1 MADPYRNTYHVAV
14 IGAGI
19 GGLSAAHTLA
29 GHGFNIVLI
38 DENPHMGGQFLRR
51 PFRPH
56 NSDTGGT
63 ASGSRSRLLDRIHQ
77 DPMVPAGTWLAEAV
91 TAPGAGVDI
100 LHPAQVL
107 GIFPD
112 RRIWIMASPTAGTA
126 AGQDARLMEIKAEI
140 LVLATGAREQ
150 YLPFKGWTLP
160 GVMSLG
166 AAQILVKSHQVLPG
180 ACTAI
185 AGTSPLMMALAN
197 DLLKHRGHVA
207 ALADSHSMRWKMGQ
221 LPFFIRHFPKLIQGA
236 CYAARLFR
244 HRIPVLHGHSV
255 QEAQGQERVSGAVF
269 ARTGPDGCL
278 LPGTDRFWKVDSLA
292 VGHGFVPNIE
302 LPVQAGCRVTY
313 DPALGGWAAAVTV
326 NMETSVNGIYAV
338 GETTGIGGAEQS
350 WIQGKIT
357 GMSILEQL
365 GCIHP
370 LQSRWGRFVKTRH
383 QLYHRADECRSYG
396 ALLNRVCR
404 VPAAAYGRIPDDT
417 VICRCENITMQ
428 TIKQAVQN
436 GFTSWS
442 SIKKATRCGM
452 GRCQARICGPII
464 QKIIQALTGTEPQI
478 IGPPV
483 SRGPVKNLPVR
494 LLIPSAGNPENP
506 PGQEKGQ

>member
-29 GHGFNIVLI
+29 GQGFNIVLI

-51 PFRPH
+51 PFRPRPG
-56 NSDTGGT
+56 DTGGT
-63 ASGSRSRLLDRIHQ
+63 ASGAWSRLPDRIHP
-77 DPMVPAGTWLAEAV
+77 DPMVSAGTWLAEAV
-91 TAPGAGVDI
+91 TAPGAGVDL

-112 RRIWIMASPTAGTA
+112 HRIWIMAGPGAGTA

-140 LVLATGAREQ
+140 LVFATGAREQ

-180 ACTAI
+180 TCTAI

-221 LPFFIRHFPKLIQGA
+221 LPFFIPYFSKLAQGA
-236 CYAARLFR
+236 GYAARLLQ
-244 HRIPVLHGHSV
+244 HRVPILHGHRV
-255 QEAQGQERVSGAVF
+255 KEAHGQGQLSGAVF
-269 ARTGPDGCL
+269 ARTGPDGGF
-278 LPGTDRFWKVDSLA
+278 LPGTEIFWQVDSLA
-292 VGHGFVPNIE
+292 VGDGFVPNIE
-302 LPVQAGCRVTY
+302 LPAQARCRVIH
-313 DPALGGWAAAVTV
+313 DPALGGWAAAV
-326 NMETSVNGIYAV
+326 NADMETSVKDIYAV
-338 GETTGIGGAEQS
+338 GETAGIGGAEKS
-350 WIQGKIT
+350 WIQGKIA

-365 GCIHP
+365 GCIHSRQP
-370 LQSRWGRFVKTRH
+370 RWGRFMKIR
-383 QLYHRADECRSYG
+383 QRLYHRADTCRSYG
-396 ALLNRVCR
+396 ALLNRMCR
-404 VPAAAYGRIPDDT
+404 VPAAPYGRIPDDT
-417 VICRCENITMQ
+417 VICRCENITML
-428 TIKQAVQN
+428 TIKQAAQN

-442 SIKKATRCGM
+442 SLKKATRCGM

-464 QKIIQALTGTEPQI
+464 QQILKALTGTEPET

-483 SRGPVKNLPVR
+483 SRAPVKNLPVR
-494 LLIPSAGNPENP
+494 LLIPSAENPGNPA
-506 PGQEKGQ
+506 GQGRNK